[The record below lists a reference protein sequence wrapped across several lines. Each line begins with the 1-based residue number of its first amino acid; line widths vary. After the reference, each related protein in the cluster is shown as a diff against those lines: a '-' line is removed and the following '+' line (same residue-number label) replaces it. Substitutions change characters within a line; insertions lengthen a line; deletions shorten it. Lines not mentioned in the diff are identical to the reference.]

1 MQARAGL
8 CERAD
13 VRIPAGA
20 KRLDGTGKYV
30 IPGLMDANVHLLLDV
45 SPEYLLEANFRYE
58 PQILEAAQ
66 IALKHGVTTVFD
78 TWGPRA
84 ALVNVRDRINA
95 GEALGSRIL
104 LTGNIIGFGGP
115 VSSDFLG
122 DARKIISAGLA
133 DRIDHEWECGR
144 PPTSRPSAS
153 WLRSRRSRISISGT

>member
-78 TWGPRA
+78 D
-84 ALVNVRDRINA
+84 NVTF
-95 GEALGSRIL
+95 LSH
-104 LTGNIIGFGGP
+104 FGG
-115 VSSDFLG
+115 G
-122 DARKIISAGLA
+122 GL
-133 DRIDHEWECGR
+133 DLVEWQ
-144 PPTSRPSAS
+144 
-153 WLRSRRSRISISGT
+153 L